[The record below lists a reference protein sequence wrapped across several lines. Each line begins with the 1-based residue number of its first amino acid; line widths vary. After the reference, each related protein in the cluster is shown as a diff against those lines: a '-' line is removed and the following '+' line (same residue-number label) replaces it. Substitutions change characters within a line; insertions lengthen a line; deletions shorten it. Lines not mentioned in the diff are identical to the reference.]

1 MTMQPILSRAAG
13 VKLLALDVDGVLTDG
28 RLYFSAQGET
38 LKVFNTLDG
47 HGLKMLAQAGIELA
61 IITGRDSA
69 AVTQRAKNLGI
80 KHVYQGVEEKWSVMA
95 QLCAQGQLTPAQ
107 TAYVGD
113 DLPDLPVLRRVGFAV
128 CVPHAPELVKQHAH
142 YVTSLAGGQGA
153 VREVCD
159 LLLQAQGQFERLVA
173 PYLS

>member
-1 MTMQPILSRAAG
+1 MQPILTRAAG

-28 RLYFSAQGET
+28 RLYFSAEGET

-47 HGLKMLAQAGIELA
+47 HGLKMLAQAGITVA
-61 IITGRDSA
+61 IISGRDSA
-69 AVTQRAKNLGI
+69 AVRQRALGLGI
-80 KHVYQGVEEKWSVMA
+80 DYVYQGVEDKWPVMA
-95 QLCAQGQLTPAQ
+95 QLCTQLSLVPAQ
-107 TAYVGD
+107 AAYVGD

-128 CVPHAPELVKQHAH
+128 CVPHAPELVKRHTH

-159 LLLQAQGQFERLVA
+159 LLLQAQGHFERLVA
-173 PYLS
+173 TYLN